1 MYSFNSRVRFSETDT
16 DKKLSITGLM
26 NYLQDCSIFQSEDIG
41 AGFSYMDRT
50 KKSWLLSAWNVEV
63 FRRPDVAEEI
73 TICTWPYDFKGI
85 YGLRNFAIRDKDGN
99 YLVKADSCW
108 FLTSM
113 ETGRPVKPSAE
124 DIAPYPTVEPR
135 MEMEELPRKIAL
147 PAEMEEVG
155 RITVMKHHLDVNL
168 HVNNVQYVDI
178 ACEVLPEKCKI
189 CGIRAEYK
197 KAAVL
202 GNVILLNCA
211 VEDGKY
217 LVSLRAEDGSIFANV
232 ELKVTIS

>member
-1 MYSFNSRVRFSETDT
+1 MYSFNSRVRFSETDP

-26 NYLQDCSIFQSEDIG
+26 NYLQDCSIFQSEDVG
-41 AGFSYMDRT
+41 AGFSYMDQT

-63 FRRPDVAEEI
+63 LRRPDVAEEI

-85 YGLRNFAIRDKDGN
+85 YGLRNFAIKDAEGN

-113 ETGRPVKPSAE
+113 ETGRPVKPTAE

-135 MEMEELPRKIAL
+135 IEMDELPRKIAL
-147 PAEMEEVG
+147 PAEMTEVG
-155 RITVMKHHLDVNL
+155 RLSVMKHHLDVNL

-178 ACEVLPEKCKI
+178 ACEVLPESCEI

-202 GNVILLNCA
+202 GDEIVLKCA
-211 VEDGKY
+211 EEDGTY
-217 LVSLRAEDGSIFANV
+217 LISLCAEDGSVFANV
-232 ELKVTIS
+232 ELRTRK